1 MQGSFFPEDAN
12 SRTGKQ
18 KKIVNNTAPAIM
30 TGAAGLT
37 LKVSEIERES
47 RQGRS
52 ILVGSVWE
60 PKVVDFWYFPK
71 LRPQKGRH

>member
-18 KKIVNNTAPAIM
+18 KKIVNNTASAIM

-47 RQGRS
+47 RLWS

-60 PKVVDFWYFPK
+60 PKVVDFWHLPK